1 MNEIAHLYFIF
12 FYSHFRSLLETITL
26 CLVSSKNGQGINRF
40 WCELRVLAS
49 IFCQFWFAL
58 DSRGWNGFLQNLA
71 FDLCDQ
77 IAWGCLWLDDISTHK
92 HDDNWTRKRAELNTN
107 NTCLR
112 CKSSFLFL
120 TEINFFFYSFD
131 VKFSEDLPFLFRGRI
146 LRWRSILSL
155 VVLGDVTWNFL
166 FLPFFRQRPAE
177 LPKNR
182 NTGFVIEP
190 IIESTETYLCVET
203 TSVCD
208 ECRWCI
214 VCRSLNAIIHNAAY
228 MFLALRVSFRSQL
241 HKQMTR
247 ACAYQNRRIYRDT
260 VVRKWNTNEQ
270 TSAYI
275 DTSSTSVLQR
285 IIFCIFKTKS
295 TRRSRQFSLNI
306 RKVNRRFRQTLSR
319 EFFSLNRTN

>member
-120 TEINFFFYSFD
+120 TEINFFF
-131 VKFSEDLPFLFRGRI
+131 
-146 LRWRSILSL
+146 SILS
-155 VVLGDVTWNFL
+155 TWNFL
-166 FLPFFRQRPAE
+166 KIFHFCFAVEYFDDVRFCRLWFSVMWHEIFFSCRSFVSDQPNCRKTETQDSSSNPKLN
-177 LPKNR
+177 LPKHICVLR
-182 NTGFVIEP
+182 RL
-190 IIESTETYLCVET
+190 LCAM
-203 TSVCD
+203 SVVDVSC
-208 ECRWCI
+208 
-214 VCRSLNAIIHNAAY
+214 AA
-228 MFLALRVSFRSQL
+228 
-241 HKQMTR
+241 H
-247 ACAYQNRRIYRDT
+247 
-260 VVRKWNTNEQ
+260 
-270 TSAYI
+270 
-275 DTSSTSVLQR
+275 
-285 IIFCIFKTKS
+285 
-295 TRRSRQFSLNI
+295 
-306 RKVNRRFRQTLSR
+306 
-319 EFFSLNRTN
+319 